1 MPQSHPSPQSPL
13 LPASPPH
20 AALPPTLP
28 VLTVD
33 ASRRVVLDATPGAL
47 ALLGLARDAL
57 LDRPLAT
64 LLTIGEADFAELV
77 AVTTRGES
85 RRVLLAPVETA
96 EADGPRPGRWN
107 VGVHPGTDAS
117 LLLVLHDTG
126 ATDAESRDLRGRQA
140 AIDRAQAVIEFDLR
154 GHVLDA
160 NENFLRLM
168 GFRLEEIRGQHHR
181 MFCTPEFARSDAYRL
196 FWDKLGRGDFDS
208 GEYCRIAADGRS
220 VWIQAT
226 YNPILDAAGRP
237 TKIVKF
243 ATDVTA
249 AKLRHAEFE
258 GRDTAIGRSQAVI
271 EFDLDGNVLSAN
283 DNFLRTIGY
292 SIREVVGQHHSVFC
306 DQAYRT
312 SAEYRDFW
320 LRLGHGEFLSG
331 RFHRVGKF
339 GRDVWLQASYNPIL
353 GLDGKVMKVVK
364 YAYDVTEQVDMEQ
377 QVASKT
383 AAMTAL
389 VRQLAASIAEI
400 GTVSDAAT
408 ALAGRT
414 QGDARSGFEAL
425 RESIEAIALIQKSSA
440 SIAEIVTVIGD
451 IAAQTNLLAFN
462 AAIEAAR
469 AGEHGVGFSVV
480 ATEVRKLA
488 ERSGEAARE
497 ISKLIGESTVRV
509 EQGTAVSNKARAAFE
524 DIVESVSR
532 TVDSIGRISSAT
544 HAQQALS
551 KDVTTLIG
559 ELAGSRAEA

>member
-1 MPQSHPSPQSPL
+1 
-13 LPASPPH
+13 
-20 AALPPTLP
+20 
-28 VLTVD
+28 
-33 ASRRVVLDATPGAL
+33 
-47 ALLGLARDAL
+47 
-57 LDRPLAT
+57 
-64 LLTIGEADFAELV
+64 
-77 AVTTRGES
+77 
-85 RRVLLAPVETA
+85 
-96 EADGPRPGRWN
+96 
-107 VGVHPGTDAS
+107 
-117 LLLVLHDTG
+117 
-126 ATDAESRDLRGRQA
+126 
-140 AIDRAQAVIEFDLR
+140 
-154 GHVLDA
+154 
-160 NENFLRLM
+160 
-168 GFRLEEIRGQHHR
+168 
-181 MFCTPEFARSDAYRL
+181 
-196 FWDKLGRGDFDS
+196 
-208 GEYCRIAADGRS
+208 
-220 VWIQAT
+220 
-226 YNPILDAAGRP
+226 
-237 TKIVKF
+237 VKF
-243 ATDVTA
+243 ATDVTE

-559 ELAGSRAEA
+559 ELAGSRTEA